1 MPAQVSSHEALR
13 LLPDDYRMGSM
24 EVVQEDQAAALQART
39 EGVEVEKDKDGA
51 IIRKV
56 TLMDKEFRIG
66 NKVGLMPLMEFAY
79 FADSGADTNDMGALV
94 AIYEMLKDCIHV
106 EDWDAFRAHAKQMKA
121 EAEDLLPVVQQTIEQ
136 LTSRPTVRGTDSS
149 AESSKTSDILT
160 DTSSGQKAQLQ
171 TVDDLASSL

>member
-1 MPAQVSSHEALR
+1 MPAQVSSREALR
-13 LLPDDYRMGSM
+13 LLPDEYRLGVA
-24 EVVQEDQAAALQART
+24 EAVPEDKMAALQART
-39 EGVEVEKDKDGA
+39 EGVDIEKNKDGS
-51 IIRKV
+51 IVRKV

-94 AIYEMLKDCIHV
+94 AIYEMLKDCIHE

-136 LTSRPTVRGTDSS
+136 LTSRPTARGTDSS
-149 AESSKTSDILT
+149 VGSSRTSDTLT

-171 TVDDLASSL
+171 TVDDLVSSL